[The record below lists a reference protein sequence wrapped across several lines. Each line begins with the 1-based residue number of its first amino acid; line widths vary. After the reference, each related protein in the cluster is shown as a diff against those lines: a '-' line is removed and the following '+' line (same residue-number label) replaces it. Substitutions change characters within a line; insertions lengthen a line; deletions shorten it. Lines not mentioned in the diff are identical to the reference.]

1 MYILAIETT
10 GPFGS
15 VALINENEEIISK
28 SSDERMNH
36 LRDLMPMAQEI
47 IDETGIKK
55 SQLTAVAASIGP
67 GSFTGIRIG
76 VSTARAVAQAL
87 GLPCISV
94 PTLDTF
100 KLKKNFPRGYQIGDD
115 EKQWEN
121 FIICPIFDAR
131 RNQVYGAIFTNKG
144 ETILKPGPY
153 MLEEVLSKLT
163 ESANLPIIFYGDGID
178 AYQEKIDAYFVKS
191 VDGAVKLDVD
201 AVNHDV
207 NTVKSN
213 DCTVKCD
220 ENIVKA
226 NKVVQ
231 YKFANKEER
240 YQTATMVAIVALSKY
255 RNGELIGVDQL
266 IPDYMRVAEAESKLK
281 NGILA
286 KEHAAKMAR
295 MKEHQ

>member
-87 GLPCISV
+87 ELPCISV

-100 KLKKNFPRGYQIGDD
+100 KLKGNFGSDCQSGDD
-115 EKQWEN
+115 QNQWEN

-131 RNQVYGAIFTNKG
+131 RNQVYGGIFTNKG
-144 ETILKPGPY
+144 ETILKSGPY

-178 AYQEKIDAYFVKS
+178 AYEEKIDAYFVQS
-191 VDGAVKLDVD
+191 VGSAVQSDKL
-201 AVNHDV
+201 
-207 NTVKSN
+207 
-213 DCTVKCD
+213 
-220 ENIVKA
+220 
-226 NKVVQ
+226 VQ

-240 YQTATMVAIVALSKY
+240 YQTATMVAMVALSKY
-255 RNGELIGVDQL
+255 RDGELIGVDQL